1 MYDINL
7 KYKSLKDF
15 AFKKNYPANRDMK
28 NVIKE
33 NIGGIIQLS
42 KKYVTIQNK
51 KRSKNY
57 FAIIENTPF

>member
-1 MYDINL
+1 MELIQYIMYDINL

-33 NIGGIIQLS
+33 NIGGII
-42 KKYVTIQNK
+42 
-51 KRSKNY
+51 
-57 FAIIENTPF
+57 